1 MEYLEKED
9 RALKIVED
17 FAKDNP
23 SSKLGKKA
31 VWDSVRELCT
41 EERITRERIWNAIVR
56 HKNGERSIKTSIHL
70 EE

>member
-1 MEYLEKED
+1 
-9 RALKIVED
+9 
-17 FAKDNP
+17 
-23 SSKLGKKA
+23 LGKKA